1 MANSRSEYVVK
12 NAATTVT
19 IQLVKNL
26 LDFVGR
32 IIFVRIL
39 GAEYLGVNS
48 LFTQILTVLSFA
60 ELGVGN
66 AMIFSLYKPLAEK
79 NQEKI
84 KSLMRLYAI
93 SYRVIGAVI
102 AVAGLYLIRKD
113 LDVLLFSGFTWNEI
127 KAATI
132 KKQLLTQ
139 IDATLLGRYNKNLPH
154 PFYGKKLVVNGNRI
168 KKEELKPWLNTEI
181 VINGNNVQITGLY
194 KQSEKINEVC

>member
-1 MANSRSEYVVK
+1 MAEQINQTQNIRGITLTGGEPLLQVK
-12 NAATTVT
+12 QVS
-19 IQLVKNL
+19 L
-26 LDFVGR
+26 L
-32 IIFVRIL
+32 L
-39 GAEYLGVNS
+39 
-48 LFTQILTVLSFA
+48 
-60 ELGVGN
+60 
-66 AMIFSLYKPLAEK
+66 K
-79 NQEKI
+79 
-84 KSLMRLYAI
+84 
-93 SYRVIGAVI
+93 
-102 AVAGLYLIRKD
+102 LIRKD

-127 KAATI
+127 KADTI

>member
-1 MANSRSEYVVK
+1 MQPVNRINNKSRQLTLPL
-12 NAATTVT
+12 N
-19 IQLVKNL
+19 IINRLVKLSPFAVKGALNKGSL
-26 LDFVGR
+26 L
-32 IIFVRIL
+32 L
-39 GAEYLGVNS
+39 
-48 LFTQILTVLSFA
+48 
-60 ELGVGN
+60 
-66 AMIFSLYKPLAEK
+66 K
-79 NQEKI
+79 
-84 KSLMRLYAI
+84 
-93 SYRVIGAVI
+93 
-102 AVAGLYLIRKD
+102 LIRKD

-127 KAATI
+127 KADTI